1 MEEKYLV
8 YHLHTQLSSL
18 ITNIDSVNSFND
30 YIKRAK
36 EYGMTAL
43 AFSEHGNVYEW
54 KHKKDAVEKA
64 GMKYIHAIE
73 AYITEKPFWEN
84 EDGENVKRRD
94 NYHCVL
100 IAKNY
105 EGVKEIN
112 ELSSRA
118 FKREDGHFY
127 YNPRIFFDE
136 LLNTSKNIIITTA
149 CIGGILYKGN
159 EEIKDKFIAFLKE
172 NKDRCFLEIQH
183 HDVEY
188 QKEYNKYLY
197 ELSKNTGIRLVAGT
211 DTHCLDK
218 IHAEARIILQRA
230 KNTYFSEEEG
240 WDLTFKSYQEL
251 VDAYKKQNC
260 LPKEVYLE
268 AINNTNVIEEMVE
281 PFSLDTSFKYPKI
294 SDSPNETLKKDVFE
308 DEEKIQSII
317 NEGYKKETVE
327 ERLKEEYE
335 TIKAVDASEYIL
347 LQKHITD
354 WCHKN
359 DIWTG
364 PGRGSAASS
373 LVLYLF
379 NVTEINPLKHG
390 FQFWRF
396 MHKDKYSLADI
407 DLDYSNEDREKVLS
421 YMLKDHLDLD
431 NIQTAHIITFNTIAL
446 KGAIKDIGRGLGLSI
461 QETDKIS
468 KAVHEEADGENKIT
482 VIDKEWREKYPELF
496 KYVDVVI
503 GTVVSMGSHPSG
515 ILVTDRDIGKEIGYC
530 YISGNDYPVTA
541 LNMKELDSLNFV
553 KFDVLGLDNV
563 DIINKTCKLAG
574 INRISAKTVDLEDDN
589 VWNSIQNNTDLI
601 FQVSGNF
608 GSQTIRKIFSK
619 ESQNKI
625 FKSLNNFTR
634 MDLFAFTNAL
644 LRPCGKSIYNDA
656 VNGNAHITNVK
667 EIDNL
672 LSSELGYPLFQET
685 QMEFVMKF
693 CGYSFLEADHLRK
706 CIAEGSLITM
716 SDGTLKPIEDVRIG
730 DRVIS
735 FDGKVFSG
743 KTVTAAWDNGIK
755 DVVEVTLEDGVSL
768 KCTPDHRLLT
778 QDGWKESSKLS
789 SDDWVYTPRH
799 IMCDDDGLRSNQ
811 KLTSGQYWLI
821 GALIGDGTLG
831 QKWSLRFTNSD
842 IDLINKTIE
851 VLSDFV
857 KNPEYSVRSVPGKEV
872 ESVYTLEILGNTRRS
887 VCRLLEEY
895 NLNKKAKD
903 KRIPNEIMRMNP
915 TEKLCQFL
923 GGLFNTDGGYNFN
936 RCAIEYYTISQTL
949 IEQIRV
955 LLQKIG
961 IYSKISSKKVSGYD
975 YYSYTLSIRG
985 RDNLLAFKENVV
997 PFIIGKKRD
1006 ELSYVVE
1013 KYGDKL
1019 RTFIPQKCKQEIKDW
1034 CISHGISVR
1043 SFCLKHGVSEKS
1055 ISNRYNISADIAE
1068 NLSQY
1073 CLSPYT
1079 YEVLHGDFVCV
1090 PVKSVKKVGESKVYD
1105 LTVEDNHNFI
1115 ANNIVC
1121 HNCIGKKLGTREELP
1136 IIKKGFEE
1144 NAKKTFG
1151 LTDKESDNIINP
1163 FLQCILDAT
1172 RYSFCRIHAY
1182 SYSYI
1187 GYICAYLRYYYPV
1200 EYATACLNVWQGK
1213 EEKTKEATEYC
1224 KSINIKIKEPVFRHG
1239 RPEYS
1244 SDSEHRE
1251 VYKGMKSIKYLN
1263 DDCSNGLYL
1272 FRNNTYSTF
1281 SDLLYDI
1288 FHDEQCKIN
1297 TKRLEILIRLDFFKE
1312 FGNSNELLYI
1322 YENFQKF
1329 KNGDAKS
1336 FSKSKT
1342 NPESILYSILK
1353 RNSTETEKT
1362 FTKLNAMNI
1371 VREIEEYIKCQN
1383 LKDIPIR
1390 KKMETQKE
1398 YLGYINL
1405 VTEKPEDRPKIIVL
1419 EKRVLVAKTG
1429 KNAGKPWCVVIDGQS
1444 IGSGKK
1450 TSYTIYYKNYLY
1462 NQFEEFDIIK
1472 IKKWSSKNGYYYID
1486 EYVKELE

>member
-1 MEEKYLV
+1 M
-8 YHLHTQLSSL
+8 
-18 ITNIDSVNSFND
+18 
-30 YIKRAK
+30 
-36 EYGMTAL
+36 
-43 AFSEHGNVYEW
+43 
-54 KHKKDAVEKA
+54 
-64 GMKYIHAIE
+64 
-73 AYITEKPFWEN
+73 
-84 EDGENVKRRD
+84 
-94 NYHCVL
+94 
-100 IAKNY
+100 
-105 EGVKEIN
+105 
-112 ELSSRA
+112 
-118 FKREDGHFY
+118 
-127 YNPRIFFDE
+127 
-136 LLNTSKNIIITTA
+136 
-149 CIGGILYKGN
+149 
-159 EEIKDKFIAFLKE
+159 
-172 NKDRCFLEIQH
+172 
-183 HDVEY
+183 
-188 QKEYNKYLY
+188 
-197 ELSKNTGIRLVAGT
+197 
-211 DTHCLDK
+211 
-218 IHAEARIILQRA
+218 
-230 KNTYFSEEEG
+230 
-240 WDLTFKSYQEL
+240 
-251 VDAYKKQNC
+251 
-260 LPKEVYLE
+260 
-268 AINNTNVIEEMVE
+268 
-281 PFSLDTSFKYPKI
+281 
-294 SDSPNETLKKDVFE
+294 
-308 DEEKIQSII
+308 
-317 NEGYKKETVE
+317 
-327 ERLKEEYE
+327 
-335 TIKAVDASEYIL
+335 
-347 LQKHITD
+347 
-354 WCHKN
+354 
-359 DIWTG
+359 
-364 PGRGSAASS
+364 
-373 LVLYLF
+373 
-379 NVTEINPLKHG
+379 
-390 FQFWRF
+390 
-396 MHKDKYSLADI
+396 
-407 DLDYSNEDREKVLS
+407 
-421 YMLKDHLDLD
+421 
-431 NIQTAHIITFNTIAL
+431 
-446 KGAIKDIGRGLGLSI
+446 
-461 QETDKIS
+461 
-468 KAVHEEADGENKIT
+468 
-482 VIDKEWREKYPELF
+482 
-496 KYVDVVI
+496 
-503 GTVVSMGSHPSG
+503 
-515 ILVTDRDIGKEIGYC
+515 
-530 YISGNDYPVTA
+530 
-541 LNMKELDSLNFV
+541 
-553 KFDVLGLDNV
+553 DNV

-743 KTVTAAWDNGIK
+743 KTVAAAWDNGIK
-755 DVVEVTLEDGVSL
+755 DVVEVTLEDGISL

-789 SDDWVYTPRH
+789 SNDWVYTPKR
-799 IMCDDDGLRSNQ
+799 IMYDDD
-811 KLTSGQYWLI
+811 
-821 GALIGDGTLG
+821 
-831 QKWSLRFTNSD
+831 
-842 IDLINKTIE
+842 
-851 VLSDFV
+851 
-857 KNPEYSVRSVPGKEV
+857 
-872 ESVYTLEILGNTRRS
+872 
-887 VCRLLEEY
+887 
-895 NLNKKAKD
+895 
-903 KRIPNEIMRMNP
+903 
-915 TEKLCQFL
+915 
-923 GGLFNTDGGYNFN
+923 
-936 RCAIEYYTISQTL
+936 
-949 IEQIRV
+949 
-955 LLQKIG
+955 
-961 IYSKISSKKVSGYD
+961 
-975 YYSYTLSIRG
+975 
-985 RDNLLAFKENVV
+985 
-997 PFIIGKKRD
+997 
-1006 ELSYVVE
+1006 
-1013 KYGDKL
+1013 KY
-1019 RTFIPQKCKQEIKDW
+1019 RT
-1034 CISHGISVR
+1034 
-1043 SFCLKHGVSEKS
+1043 SEKS
-1055 ISNRYNISADIAE
+1055 ISNRYSISADIAE

-1090 PVKSVKKVGESKVYD
+1090 PVKSVKKVGKSKVYD

-1144 NAKKTFG
+1144 NAKKTFN

-1288 FHDEQCKIN
+1288 FHNEQCKIN
-1297 TKRLEILIRLDFFKE
+1297 TKQLEILIRLDFFKE

>member
-1 MEEKYLV
+1 M
-8 YHLHTQLSSL
+8 
-18 ITNIDSVNSFND
+18 
-30 YIKRAK
+30 
-36 EYGMTAL
+36 
-43 AFSEHGNVYEW
+43 
-54 KHKKDAVEKA
+54 
-64 GMKYIHAIE
+64 
-73 AYITEKPFWEN
+73 
-84 EDGENVKRRD
+84 
-94 NYHCVL
+94 
-100 IAKNY
+100 
-105 EGVKEIN
+105 
-112 ELSSRA
+112 
-118 FKREDGHFY
+118 
-127 YNPRIFFDE
+127 
-136 LLNTSKNIIITTA
+136 
-149 CIGGILYKGN
+149 
-159 EEIKDKFIAFLKE
+159 
-172 NKDRCFLEIQH
+172 
-183 HDVEY
+183 
-188 QKEYNKYLY
+188 
-197 ELSKNTGIRLVAGT
+197 
-211 DTHCLDK
+211 
-218 IHAEARIILQRA
+218 
-230 KNTYFSEEEG
+230 
-240 WDLTFKSYQEL
+240 
-251 VDAYKKQNC
+251 
-260 LPKEVYLE
+260 
-268 AINNTNVIEEMVE
+268 
-281 PFSLDTSFKYPKI
+281 
-294 SDSPNETLKKDVFE
+294 
-308 DEEKIQSII
+308 
-317 NEGYKKETVE
+317 
-327 ERLKEEYE
+327 
-335 TIKAVDASEYIL
+335 
-347 LQKHITD
+347 
-354 WCHKN
+354 
-359 DIWTG
+359 
-364 PGRGSAASS
+364 
-373 LVLYLF
+373 
-379 NVTEINPLKHG
+379 
-390 FQFWRF
+390 
-396 MHKDKYSLADI
+396 
-407 DLDYSNEDREKVLS
+407 
-421 YMLKDHLDLD
+421 
-431 NIQTAHIITFNTIAL
+431 
-446 KGAIKDIGRGLGLSI
+446 
-461 QETDKIS
+461 
-468 KAVHEEADGENKIT
+468 
-482 VIDKEWREKYPELF
+482 
-496 KYVDVVI
+496 
-503 GTVVSMGSHPSG
+503 
-515 ILVTDRDIGKEIGYC
+515 
-530 YISGNDYPVTA
+530 
-541 LNMKELDSLNFV
+541 
-553 KFDVLGLDNV
+553 DNV

-656 VNGNAHITNVK
+656 VDGNAHITNVK

-706 CIAEGSLITM
+706 CVAEGSLITM

-743 KTVTAAWDNGIK
+743 KTVTAAWNNGIK
-755 DVVEVTLEDGVSL
+755 DVVEVTLEDGISL

-789 SDDWVYTPRH
+789 SDDWVYTPRR
-799 IMCDDDGLRSNQ
+799 IMCDDNR
-811 KLTSGQYWLI
+811 YR
-821 GALIGDGTLG
+821 TLE
-831 QKWSLRFTNSD
+831 
-842 IDLINKTIE
+842 KTI
-851 VLSDFV
+851 SN
-857 KNPEYSVRSVPGKEV
+857 KYS
-872 ESVYTLEILGNTRRS
+872 
-887 VCRLLEEY
+887 
-895 NLNKKAKD
+895 
-903 KRIPNEIMRMNP
+903 
-915 TEKLCQFL
+915 
-923 GGLFNTDGGYNFN
+923 
-936 RCAIEYYTISQTL
+936 
-949 IEQIRV
+949 
-955 LLQKIG
+955 
-961 IYSKISSKKVSGYD
+961 
-975 YYSYTLSIRG
+975 
-985 RDNLLAFKENVV
+985 
-997 PFIIGKKRD
+997 
-1006 ELSYVVE
+1006 
-1013 KYGDKL
+1013 
-1019 RTFIPQKCKQEIKDW
+1019 
-1034 CISHGISVR
+1034 
-1043 SFCLKHGVSEKS
+1043 
-1055 ISNRYNISADIAE
+1055 ISADITE

-1073 CLSPYT
+1073 CLSSYT

-1090 PVKSVKKVGESKVYD
+1090 PVKSIKKAGKSKVYD

-1121 HNCIGKKLGTREELP
+1121 HNCIGKKLGTKEELP

-1144 NAKKTFG
+1144 NAKKTFN
-1151 LTDKESDNIINP
+1151 LTDKESDAIINP

-1239 RPEYS
+1239 KPEYS

-1297 TKRLEILIRLDFFKE
+1297 TKQLEILIRLDFFKE

-1342 NPESILYSILK
+1342 KPESTLYSILK

-1362 FTKLNAMNI
+1362 FTKLNTMNI

>member
-1 MEEKYLV
+1 M
-8 YHLHTQLSSL
+8 
-18 ITNIDSVNSFND
+18 
-30 YIKRAK
+30 
-36 EYGMTAL
+36 
-43 AFSEHGNVYEW
+43 
-54 KHKKDAVEKA
+54 
-64 GMKYIHAIE
+64 
-73 AYITEKPFWEN
+73 
-84 EDGENVKRRD
+84 
-94 NYHCVL
+94 
-100 IAKNY
+100 
-105 EGVKEIN
+105 
-112 ELSSRA
+112 
-118 FKREDGHFY
+118 
-127 YNPRIFFDE
+127 
-136 LLNTSKNIIITTA
+136 
-149 CIGGILYKGN
+149 
-159 EEIKDKFIAFLKE
+159 
-172 NKDRCFLEIQH
+172 
-183 HDVEY
+183 
-188 QKEYNKYLY
+188 
-197 ELSKNTGIRLVAGT
+197 
-211 DTHCLDK
+211 
-218 IHAEARIILQRA
+218 
-230 KNTYFSEEEG
+230 
-240 WDLTFKSYQEL
+240 
-251 VDAYKKQNC
+251 
-260 LPKEVYLE
+260 
-268 AINNTNVIEEMVE
+268 
-281 PFSLDTSFKYPKI
+281 
-294 SDSPNETLKKDVFE
+294 
-308 DEEKIQSII
+308 
-317 NEGYKKETVE
+317 
-327 ERLKEEYE
+327 
-335 TIKAVDASEYIL
+335 
-347 LQKHITD
+347 
-354 WCHKN
+354 
-359 DIWTG
+359 
-364 PGRGSAASS
+364 
-373 LVLYLF
+373 
-379 NVTEINPLKHG
+379 
-390 FQFWRF
+390 
-396 MHKDKYSLADI
+396 
-407 DLDYSNEDREKVLS
+407 
-421 YMLKDHLDLD
+421 
-431 NIQTAHIITFNTIAL
+431 
-446 KGAIKDIGRGLGLSI
+446 
-461 QETDKIS
+461 
-468 KAVHEEADGENKIT
+468 
-482 VIDKEWREKYPELF
+482 
-496 KYVDVVI
+496 VI
-503 GTVVSMGSHPSG
+503 G
-515 ILVTDRDIGKEIGYC
+515 INK
-530 YISGNDYPVTA
+530 
-541 LNMKELDSLNFV
+541 FV
-553 KFDVLGLDNV
+553 DNV

-716 SDGTLKPIEDVRIG
+716 SDGTLKPIEDVRVG

-755 DVVEVTLEDGVSL
+755 DVVEVTLEDGISL

-789 SDDWVYTPRH
+789 SDDWVYTPRR
-799 IMCDDDGLRSNQ
+799 IMCDDDR
-811 KLTSGQYWLI
+811 YR
-821 GALIGDGTLG
+821 TLE
-831 QKWSLRFTNSD
+831 
-842 IDLINKTIE
+842 KTI
-851 VLSDFV
+851 SN
-857 KNPEYSVRSVPGKEV
+857 KYS
-872 ESVYTLEILGNTRRS
+872 
-887 VCRLLEEY
+887 
-895 NLNKKAKD
+895 
-903 KRIPNEIMRMNP
+903 
-915 TEKLCQFL
+915 
-923 GGLFNTDGGYNFN
+923 
-936 RCAIEYYTISQTL
+936 
-949 IEQIRV
+949 
-955 LLQKIG
+955 
-961 IYSKISSKKVSGYD
+961 
-975 YYSYTLSIRG
+975 
-985 RDNLLAFKENVV
+985 
-997 PFIIGKKRD
+997 
-1006 ELSYVVE
+1006 
-1013 KYGDKL
+1013 
-1019 RTFIPQKCKQEIKDW
+1019 
-1034 CISHGISVR
+1034 
-1043 SFCLKHGVSEKS
+1043 
-1055 ISNRYNISADIAE
+1055 ISADITE
-1068 NLSQY
+1068 NLSQH

-1079 YEVLHGDFVCV
+1079 CEVLHGDFVCV
-1090 PVKSVKKVGESKVYD
+1090 PVKSIKKAGKSKVYD

-1121 HNCIGKKLGTREELP
+1121 HNCIGKKLGTKEELP

-1151 LTDKESDNIINP
+1151 LTDKESDAIINP

-1297 TKRLEILIRLDFFKE
+1297 TKQLEILIRLDFFKE

-1419 EKRVLVAKTG
+1419 EKRVLIAKTG

-1450 TSYTIYYKNYLY
+1450 SSYTIYYNNYIY
-1462 NQFEEFDIIK
+1462 NKFEEFDVIRIK
-1472 IKKWSSKNGYYYID
+1472 NWYKKNDYYYID
-1486 EYVKELE
+1486 EYEKEFE

>member
-1 MEEKYLV
+1 M
-8 YHLHTQLSSL
+8 
-18 ITNIDSVNSFND
+18 
-30 YIKRAK
+30 
-36 EYGMTAL
+36 
-43 AFSEHGNVYEW
+43 
-54 KHKKDAVEKA
+54 
-64 GMKYIHAIE
+64 
-73 AYITEKPFWEN
+73 
-84 EDGENVKRRD
+84 
-94 NYHCVL
+94 
-100 IAKNY
+100 
-105 EGVKEIN
+105 
-112 ELSSRA
+112 
-118 FKREDGHFY
+118 
-127 YNPRIFFDE
+127 
-136 LLNTSKNIIITTA
+136 
-149 CIGGILYKGN
+149 
-159 EEIKDKFIAFLKE
+159 
-172 NKDRCFLEIQH
+172 
-183 HDVEY
+183 
-188 QKEYNKYLY
+188 
-197 ELSKNTGIRLVAGT
+197 
-211 DTHCLDK
+211 
-218 IHAEARIILQRA
+218 
-230 KNTYFSEEEG
+230 
-240 WDLTFKSYQEL
+240 
-251 VDAYKKQNC
+251 
-260 LPKEVYLE
+260 
-268 AINNTNVIEEMVE
+268 
-281 PFSLDTSFKYPKI
+281 
-294 SDSPNETLKKDVFE
+294 
-308 DEEKIQSII
+308 
-317 NEGYKKETVE
+317 
-327 ERLKEEYE
+327 
-335 TIKAVDASEYIL
+335 
-347 LQKHITD
+347 
-354 WCHKN
+354 
-359 DIWTG
+359 
-364 PGRGSAASS
+364 
-373 LVLYLF
+373 
-379 NVTEINPLKHG
+379 
-390 FQFWRF
+390 
-396 MHKDKYSLADI
+396 
-407 DLDYSNEDREKVLS
+407 
-421 YMLKDHLDLD
+421 
-431 NIQTAHIITFNTIAL
+431 
-446 KGAIKDIGRGLGLSI
+446 
-461 QETDKIS
+461 
-468 KAVHEEADGENKIT
+468 
-482 VIDKEWREKYPELF
+482 
-496 KYVDVVI
+496 
-503 GTVVSMGSHPSG
+503 
-515 ILVTDRDIGKEIGYC
+515 
-530 YISGNDYPVTA
+530 
-541 LNMKELDSLNFV
+541 
-553 KFDVLGLDNV
+553 DNV

-574 INRISAKTVDLEDDN
+574 IDRISAKTVDLEDDD

-619 ESQNKI
+619 ESQDRI
-625 FKSLNNFTR
+625 FKSLSNFTR

-672 LSSELGYPLFQET
+672 LSLELGYPLFQET

-716 SDGTLKPIEDVRIG
+716 SDGTLKPIEDVRVG

-743 KTVTAAWDNGIK
+743 KIVTAAWDNGIK
-755 DVVEVTLEDGVSL
+755 DVVEVTLEDGISL
-768 KCTPDHRLLT
+768 RCTPDHRLLT

-789 SDDWVYTPRH
+789 SDDWVYT
-799 IMCDDDGLRSNQ
+799 SN
-811 KLTSGQYWLI
+811 
-821 GALIGDGTLG
+821 
-831 QKWSLRFTNSD
+831 
-842 IDLINKTIE
+842 
-851 VLSDFV
+851 
-857 KNPEYSVRSVPGKEV
+857 
-872 ESVYTLEILGNTRRS
+872 
-887 VCRLLEEY
+887 
-895 NLNKKAKD
+895 
-903 KRIPNEIMRMNP
+903 
-915 TEKLCQFL
+915 
-923 GGLFNTDGGYNFN
+923 
-936 RCAIEYYTISQTL
+936 
-949 IEQIRV
+949 
-955 LLQKIG
+955 
-961 IYSKISSKKVSGYD
+961 
-975 YYSYTLSIRG
+975 
-985 RDNLLAFKENVV
+985 
-997 PFIIGKKRD
+997 
-1006 ELSYVVE
+1006 
-1013 KYGDKL
+1013 
-1019 RTFIPQKCKQEIKDW
+1019 
-1034 CISHGISVR
+1034 
-1043 SFCLKHGVSEKS
+1043 
-1055 ISNRYNISADIAE
+1055 NISADIAE

-1090 PVKSVKKVGESKVYD
+1090 PVKSIKKVGKSKVYD

-1144 NAKKTFG
+1144 NAKKVFG
-1151 LTDKESDNIINP
+1151 LTDEESDNIINP

-1200 EYATACLNVWQGK
+1200 EYATACLNVWQSK
-1213 EEKTKEATEYC
+1213 EDKTKEATEYC
-1224 KSINIKIKEPVFRHG
+1224 KNVNIKIKEPVFRHG

-1251 VYKGMKSIKYLN
+1251 IYKGMKSIKYLN

-1297 TKRLEILIRLDFFKE
+1297 TKQLEILIRLDFFKE

-1405 VTEKPEDRPKIIVL
+1405 ITEKPEDRPKIIVL

-1450 TSYTIYYKNYLY
+1450 SSYTIYYNNYIY
-1462 NQFEEFDIIK
+1462 NKFEEFDVIRIK
-1472 IKKWSSKNGYYYID
+1472 NWHKKNDYYYID
-1486 EYVKELE
+1486 EYEREFE

>member
-1 MEEKYLV
+1 
-8 YHLHTQLSSL
+8 
-18 ITNIDSVNSFND
+18 
-30 YIKRAK
+30 
-36 EYGMTAL
+36 
-43 AFSEHGNVYEW
+43 
-54 KHKKDAVEKA
+54 
-64 GMKYIHAIE
+64 
-73 AYITEKPFWEN
+73 
-84 EDGENVKRRD
+84 
-94 NYHCVL
+94 
-100 IAKNY
+100 
-105 EGVKEIN
+105 
-112 ELSSRA
+112 
-118 FKREDGHFY
+118 
-127 YNPRIFFDE
+127 
-136 LLNTSKNIIITTA
+136 
-149 CIGGILYKGN
+149 
-159 EEIKDKFIAFLKE
+159 
-172 NKDRCFLEIQH
+172 
-183 HDVEY
+183 
-188 QKEYNKYLY
+188 
-197 ELSKNTGIRLVAGT
+197 
-211 DTHCLDK
+211 
-218 IHAEARIILQRA
+218 
-230 KNTYFSEEEG
+230 
-240 WDLTFKSYQEL
+240 
-251 VDAYKKQNC
+251 
-260 LPKEVYLE
+260 
-268 AINNTNVIEEMVE
+268 
-281 PFSLDTSFKYPKI
+281 
-294 SDSPNETLKKDVFE
+294 
-308 DEEKIQSII
+308 
-317 NEGYKKETVE
+317 
-327 ERLKEEYE
+327 
-335 TIKAVDASEYIL
+335 
-347 LQKHITD
+347 
-354 WCHKN
+354 
-359 DIWTG
+359 
-364 PGRGSAASS
+364 
-373 LVLYLF
+373 
-379 NVTEINPLKHG
+379 
-390 FQFWRF
+390 
-396 MHKDKYSLADI
+396 
-407 DLDYSNEDREKVLS
+407 
-421 YMLKDHLDLD
+421 
-431 NIQTAHIITFNTIAL
+431 
-446 KGAIKDIGRGLGLSI
+446 
-461 QETDKIS
+461 
-468 KAVHEEADGENKIT
+468 
-482 VIDKEWREKYPELF
+482 
-496 KYVDVVI
+496 
-503 GTVVSMGSHPSG
+503 
-515 ILVTDRDIGKEIGYC
+515 
-530 YISGNDYPVTA
+530 
-541 LNMKELDSLNFV
+541 
-553 KFDVLGLDNV
+553 
-563 DIINKTCKLAG
+563 
-574 INRISAKTVDLEDDN
+574 
-589 VWNSIQNNTDLI
+589 
-601 FQVSGNF
+601 
-608 GSQTIRKIFSK
+608 
-619 ESQNKI
+619 
-625 FKSLNNFTR
+625 

-706 CIAEGSLITM
+706 CVAEGSLITM

-755 DVVEVTLEDGVSL
+755 DVVEVTLEDGISL

-789 SDDWVYTPRH
+789 SNDWVYTPRR
-799 IMCDDDGLRSNQ
+799 IICDDDR
-811 KLTSGQYWLI
+811 YR
-821 GALIGDGTLG
+821 TLE
-831 QKWSLRFTNSD
+831 
-842 IDLINKTIE
+842 KTI
-851 VLSDFV
+851 SN
-857 KNPEYSVRSVPGKEV
+857 KYS
-872 ESVYTLEILGNTRRS
+872 
-887 VCRLLEEY
+887 
-895 NLNKKAKD
+895 
-903 KRIPNEIMRMNP
+903 
-915 TEKLCQFL
+915 
-923 GGLFNTDGGYNFN
+923 
-936 RCAIEYYTISQTL
+936 
-949 IEQIRV
+949 
-955 LLQKIG
+955 
-961 IYSKISSKKVSGYD
+961 
-975 YYSYTLSIRG
+975 
-985 RDNLLAFKENVV
+985 
-997 PFIIGKKRD
+997 
-1006 ELSYVVE
+1006 
-1013 KYGDKL
+1013 
-1019 RTFIPQKCKQEIKDW
+1019 
-1034 CISHGISVR
+1034 
-1043 SFCLKHGVSEKS
+1043 
-1055 ISNRYNISADIAE
+1055 ISADITE

-1073 CLSPYT
+1073 CLSSYT

-1090 PVKSVKKVGESKVYD
+1090 PVKSIKKAGKSKVYD
-1105 LTVEDNHNFI
+1105 LTVENNHNFI

-1121 HNCIGKKLGTREELP
+1121 HNCIGKKLGTKEELP

-1144 NAKKTFG
+1144 NAKKTFN
-1151 LTDKESDNIINP
+1151 LTDKESDAIINP

-1297 TKRLEILIRLDFFKE
+1297 TKQLEILIRLDFFKE

-1342 NPESILYSILK
+1342 KPESILYSILK

-1429 KNAGKPWCVVIDGQS
+1429 KNVGKPWCVVIDGQS

>member
-1 MEEKYLV
+1 
-8 YHLHTQLSSL
+8 
-18 ITNIDSVNSFND
+18 
-30 YIKRAK
+30 
-36 EYGMTAL
+36 
-43 AFSEHGNVYEW
+43 
-54 KHKKDAVEKA
+54 
-64 GMKYIHAIE
+64 
-73 AYITEKPFWEN
+73 
-84 EDGENVKRRD
+84 
-94 NYHCVL
+94 
-100 IAKNY
+100 
-105 EGVKEIN
+105 
-112 ELSSRA
+112 
-118 FKREDGHFY
+118 
-127 YNPRIFFDE
+127 
-136 LLNTSKNIIITTA
+136 
-149 CIGGILYKGN
+149 
-159 EEIKDKFIAFLKE
+159 
-172 NKDRCFLEIQH
+172 
-183 HDVEY
+183 
-188 QKEYNKYLY
+188 
-197 ELSKNTGIRLVAGT
+197 
-211 DTHCLDK
+211 
-218 IHAEARIILQRA
+218 
-230 KNTYFSEEEG
+230 
-240 WDLTFKSYQEL
+240 
-251 VDAYKKQNC
+251 
-260 LPKEVYLE
+260 
-268 AINNTNVIEEMVE
+268 
-281 PFSLDTSFKYPKI
+281 
-294 SDSPNETLKKDVFE
+294 
-308 DEEKIQSII
+308 
-317 NEGYKKETVE
+317 
-327 ERLKEEYE
+327 
-335 TIKAVDASEYIL
+335 
-347 LQKHITD
+347 
-354 WCHKN
+354 
-359 DIWTG
+359 
-364 PGRGSAASS
+364 
-373 LVLYLF
+373 
-379 NVTEINPLKHG
+379 
-390 FQFWRF
+390 
-396 MHKDKYSLADI
+396 
-407 DLDYSNEDREKVLS
+407 
-421 YMLKDHLDLD
+421 
-431 NIQTAHIITFNTIAL
+431 
-446 KGAIKDIGRGLGLSI
+446 
-461 QETDKIS
+461 
-468 KAVHEEADGENKIT
+468 
-482 VIDKEWREKYPELF
+482 
-496 KYVDVVI
+496 
-503 GTVVSMGSHPSG
+503 
-515 ILVTDRDIGKEIGYC
+515 
-530 YISGNDYPVTA
+530 
-541 LNMKELDSLNFV
+541 
-553 KFDVLGLDNV
+553 
-563 DIINKTCKLAG
+563 
-574 INRISAKTVDLEDDN
+574 
-589 VWNSIQNNTDLI
+589 
-601 FQVSGNF
+601 
-608 GSQTIRKIFSK
+608 
-619 ESQNKI
+619 
-625 FKSLNNFTR
+625 

-706 CIAEGSLITM
+706 CVAEGSLITM

-743 KTVTAAWDNGIK
+743 KTVIAAWDNGIK
-755 DVVEVTLEDGVSL
+755 DVVEVTLEDGISL

-789 SDDWVYTPRH
+789 SDDWVYTPRR
-799 IMCDDDGLRSNQ
+799 IMCDDNR
-811 KLTSGQYWLI
+811 YR
-821 GALIGDGTLG
+821 TLE
-831 QKWSLRFTNSD
+831 
-842 IDLINKTIE
+842 KTI
-851 VLSDFV
+851 SN
-857 KNPEYSVRSVPGKEV
+857 KYS
-872 ESVYTLEILGNTRRS
+872 
-887 VCRLLEEY
+887 
-895 NLNKKAKD
+895 
-903 KRIPNEIMRMNP
+903 
-915 TEKLCQFL
+915 
-923 GGLFNTDGGYNFN
+923 
-936 RCAIEYYTISQTL
+936 
-949 IEQIRV
+949 
-955 LLQKIG
+955 
-961 IYSKISSKKVSGYD
+961 
-975 YYSYTLSIRG
+975 
-985 RDNLLAFKENVV
+985 
-997 PFIIGKKRD
+997 
-1006 ELSYVVE
+1006 
-1013 KYGDKL
+1013 
-1019 RTFIPQKCKQEIKDW
+1019 
-1034 CISHGISVR
+1034 
-1043 SFCLKHGVSEKS
+1043 
-1055 ISNRYNISADIAE
+1055 ISADITE
-1068 NLSQY
+1068 NLSQH
-1073 CLSPYT
+1073 CLSSYT

-1090 PVKSVKKVGESKVYD
+1090 PVKSIKKAGKSKVYD

-1121 HNCIGKKLGTREELP
+1121 HNCIGKKLGTKEELP

-1144 NAKKTFG
+1144 NAKKIFN
-1151 LTDKESDNIINP
+1151 LTDKESDAIINP

-1297 TKRLEILIRLDFFKE
+1297 TKQLEILIRLDFFKE

-1342 NPESILYSILK
+1342 KPESTLYSILK

-1362 FTKLNAMNI
+1362 FTKLNTMNI

>member
-1 MEEKYLV
+1 M
-8 YHLHTQLSSL
+8 
-18 ITNIDSVNSFND
+18 
-30 YIKRAK
+30 
-36 EYGMTAL
+36 
-43 AFSEHGNVYEW
+43 
-54 KHKKDAVEKA
+54 
-64 GMKYIHAIE
+64 
-73 AYITEKPFWEN
+73 
-84 EDGENVKRRD
+84 
-94 NYHCVL
+94 
-100 IAKNY
+100 
-105 EGVKEIN
+105 
-112 ELSSRA
+112 
-118 FKREDGHFY
+118 
-127 YNPRIFFDE
+127 
-136 LLNTSKNIIITTA
+136 
-149 CIGGILYKGN
+149 
-159 EEIKDKFIAFLKE
+159 
-172 NKDRCFLEIQH
+172 
-183 HDVEY
+183 
-188 QKEYNKYLY
+188 
-197 ELSKNTGIRLVAGT
+197 
-211 DTHCLDK
+211 
-218 IHAEARIILQRA
+218 
-230 KNTYFSEEEG
+230 
-240 WDLTFKSYQEL
+240 
-251 VDAYKKQNC
+251 
-260 LPKEVYLE
+260 
-268 AINNTNVIEEMVE
+268 
-281 PFSLDTSFKYPKI
+281 
-294 SDSPNETLKKDVFE
+294 
-308 DEEKIQSII
+308 
-317 NEGYKKETVE
+317 
-327 ERLKEEYE
+327 
-335 TIKAVDASEYIL
+335 
-347 LQKHITD
+347 
-354 WCHKN
+354 
-359 DIWTG
+359 
-364 PGRGSAASS
+364 
-373 LVLYLF
+373 
-379 NVTEINPLKHG
+379 
-390 FQFWRF
+390 
-396 MHKDKYSLADI
+396 
-407 DLDYSNEDREKVLS
+407 
-421 YMLKDHLDLD
+421 
-431 NIQTAHIITFNTIAL
+431 
-446 KGAIKDIGRGLGLSI
+446 
-461 QETDKIS
+461 
-468 KAVHEEADGENKIT
+468 
-482 VIDKEWREKYPELF
+482 
-496 KYVDVVI
+496 
-503 GTVVSMGSHPSG
+503 
-515 ILVTDRDIGKEIGYC
+515 
-530 YISGNDYPVTA
+530 
-541 LNMKELDSLNFV
+541 
-553 KFDVLGLDNV
+553 DNV

-574 INRISAKTVDLEDDN
+574 IDRISAKTVDLEDDD

-619 ESQNKI
+619 ESQDRI
-625 FKSLNNFTR
+625 FKSLSNFTR

-672 LSSELGYPLFQET
+672 LSLELGYPLFQET

-716 SDGTLKPIEDVRIG
+716 SDGTLKPIEDVRVG

-743 KTVTAAWDNGIK
+743 KIVTAAWDNGIK
-755 DVVEVTLEDGVSL
+755 DVVEVTLEDGISL
-768 KCTPDHRLLT
+768 RCTPDHRLLT

-789 SDDWVYTPRH
+789 SDDWVYT
-799 IMCDDDGLRSNQ
+799 SN
-811 KLTSGQYWLI
+811 
-821 GALIGDGTLG
+821 
-831 QKWSLRFTNSD
+831 
-842 IDLINKTIE
+842 
-851 VLSDFV
+851 
-857 KNPEYSVRSVPGKEV
+857 
-872 ESVYTLEILGNTRRS
+872 
-887 VCRLLEEY
+887 
-895 NLNKKAKD
+895 
-903 KRIPNEIMRMNP
+903 
-915 TEKLCQFL
+915 
-923 GGLFNTDGGYNFN
+923 
-936 RCAIEYYTISQTL
+936 
-949 IEQIRV
+949 
-955 LLQKIG
+955 
-961 IYSKISSKKVSGYD
+961 
-975 YYSYTLSIRG
+975 
-985 RDNLLAFKENVV
+985 
-997 PFIIGKKRD
+997 
-1006 ELSYVVE
+1006 
-1013 KYGDKL
+1013 
-1019 RTFIPQKCKQEIKDW
+1019 
-1034 CISHGISVR
+1034 
-1043 SFCLKHGVSEKS
+1043 
-1055 ISNRYNISADIAE
+1055 NISADIAE

-1090 PVKSVKKVGESKVYD
+1090 PVKSIKKVGKSKVYD

-1144 NAKKTFG
+1144 NAKKVFG
-1151 LTDKESDNIINP
+1151 LTDEESDNIINP

-1200 EYATACLNVWQGK
+1200 EYATACLNVWQSK
-1213 EEKTKEATEYC
+1213 EDKTKEATEYC
-1224 KSINIKIKEPVFRHG
+1224 KNVNIKIKEPVFRHG

-1251 VYKGMKSIKYLN
+1251 IYKGMKSIKYLN

-1297 TKRLEILIRLDFFKE
+1297 TKQLEILIRLDFFKE

-1419 EKRVLVAKTG
+1419 EKRILVAKTG

-1450 TSYTIYYKNYLY
+1450 SSYTIYYNNYIY
-1462 NQFEEFDIIK
+1462 NKFEEFDVIRIK
-1472 IKKWSSKNGYYYID
+1472 NWHKKNDYYYID
-1486 EYVKELE
+1486 EYEKEFE